1 LSLTPK
7 LGKKGR
13 FSKVSGRD
21 KMAENNLKENKPLIF
36 ENGKIYFSKETERKF
51 YFLLTLIMLIAGIL
65 YKVGLFQ

>member
-1 LSLTPK
+1 MSQ
-7 LGKKGR
+7 
-13 FSKVSGRD
+13 
-21 KMAENNLKENKPLIF
+21 NNLEKGNKPLIF